1 MLGISNRRLAALVSM
16 FKHGDIELDEVP
28 GTRVHEEIV
37 HKHFD
42 SVATHLEVRCS
53 STRLDTLELA
63 QPHKLMQLLVAE
75 NAAIADG
82 YYSAARA
89 CSPSMQAPWNLVV
102 AYDEFTPSDSLKPNK
117 MHNNQ
122 CVSISASWN

>member
-1 MLGISNRRLAALVSM
+1 MLGISNRGLATLVSM

-42 SVATHLEVRCS
+42 SVATHLEIRCS

-63 QPHKLMQLLVAE
+63 QPHKFMQLLVAE
-75 NAAIADG
+75 NAAIADD
-82 YYSAARA
+82 YYSAARTQSFNA
-89 CSPSMQAPWNLVV
+89 S
-102 AYDEFTPSDSLKPNK
+102 SLELGGSLRR
-117 MHNNQ
+117 
-122 CVSISASWN
+122 VYAVG